1 MRSVFSDEDI
11 ELMLA
16 IRREEEARAAK
27 AAKRSSRP
35 KRSAQ
40 SPAAQATPDCKIA
53 EKAKKP
59 ADGTGRPPK
68 TR

>member
-27 AAKRSSRP
+27 KARRSSQP
-35 KRSAQ
+35 KRVAKSQ
-40 SPAAQATPDCKIA
+40 LSDPMSGSSPSSEDS
-53 EKAKKP
+53 
-59 ADGTGRPPK
+59 K
-68 TR
+68 TKLGAG